1 MHVREIPPLPS
12 AVVNERHGRHD
23 ADVIVA
29 GYAAPMRQQR
39 SGGAFRE
46 LGRGLAAFVGG
57 IGFVT
62 RTPGMLGWA
71 LLPASIAVGA
81 GLTLSAL
88 GVWGVVRLSERFVA
102 GGGGLAILGRLL
114 FDLLFGGVVT
124 FAAIVVALA
133 IAQPLARAALDRIA
147 TPLDGPLSPL
157 VRARPLQP
165 SSGLVSSLAVAL
177 SALGVTLPGVGLLEL
192 VTLFAPE
199 AALFTEPL
207 AFGISA
213 LGLAWELLD
222 HPFSRR
228 GLTLGE
234 RLKWIRGSFFAVL
247 GFATAAQVF
256 LLIPGV
262 DFFLLPI
269 GIAGATR
276 LFAESEEA
284 EAAR

>member
-1 MHVREIPPLPS
+1 
-12 AVVNERHGRHD
+12 
-23 ADVIVA
+23 
-29 GYAAPMRQQR
+29 
-39 SGGAFRE
+39 
-46 LGRGLAAFVGG
+46 
-57 IGFVT
+57 
-62 RTPGMLGWA
+62 MLGWA
-71 LLPASIAVGA
+71 LLPAGIAVGV
-81 GLTLSAL
+81 GVTLSAA
-88 GVWGVVRLSERFVA
+88 GVWGVVRISARFIA
-102 GGGGLAILGRLL
+102 GGGGFAILGRLL

-133 IAQPLARAALDRIA
+133 IAQPLARAALDRIV
-147 TPLDGPLSPL
+147 TPLDERIAPLA
-157 VRARPLQP
+157 RTRPLQP
-165 SSGLVSSLAVAL
+165 SSGLASSLAVAL

-199 AALFTEPL
+199 AAFFTEPI
-207 AFGISA
+207 AFAISA

-234 RLKWIRGSFFAVL
+234 RLRWIRGRFFAVL

-284 EAAR
+284 GESRRGP